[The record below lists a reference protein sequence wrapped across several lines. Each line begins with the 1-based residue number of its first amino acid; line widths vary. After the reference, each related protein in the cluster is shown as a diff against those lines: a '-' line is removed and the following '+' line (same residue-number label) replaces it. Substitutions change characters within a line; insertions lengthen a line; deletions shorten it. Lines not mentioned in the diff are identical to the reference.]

1 MSKELKTGVKAPDF
15 TLPTDGDGTIKL
27 SSLKGSPV
35 ILYFY
40 PKDDTPGCT
49 TESCDFRDNFN
60 AFKRA
65 GATIIGI
72 SKCSVKKHDKFKAKY
87 DLPFT
92 LASDEDS
99 DVCEQYGVWVEKSM
113 YGKKYMG
120 IERSTFLIGADGKI
134 AQIWRKV
141 SVTGHADEVKKAVAA
156 LAKAA

>member
-15 TLPTDGDGTIKL
+15 TLPTDGEGTVKL
-27 SSLKGSPV
+27 SALKGAPV

-49 TESCDFRDNFN
+49 TESCDFRDNFT

-65 GATIIGI
+65 DATVIGI

-92 LASDEDS
+92 LASDEDG

-120 IERSTFLIGADGKI
+120 IERSTFLIGPDGKI

-141 SVTGHADEVKKAVAA
+141 SVTGHVDEVKKAVSA